1 MSNITQE
8 YVVDYFSKNDKNI
21 EELKSKVSVLEVE
34 KALMNERNNNLALR
48 INFLEQQVRDLNNTL
63 MNHFAYGVQEY
74 KRKNPIQDPIFGNNT
89 LTTSSQGPPQGPILG
104 ISPPPGFSTSNT
116 PLPNLGTSP
125 TFSFPTLNPFG
136 KN

>member
-63 MNHFAYGVQEY
+63 MNHFAYGAQEY
-74 KRKNPIQDPIFGNNT
+74 KRKTPIQDPIFGNNT
-89 LTTSSQGPPQGPILG
+89 LTTSPQGPPG
-104 ISPPPGFSTSNT
+104 PPGFSVSNT

-136 KN
+136 KI